1 MRGLYYRS
9 APRKAALP
17 SKDLKGG
24 ALCPLAFVREGVP
37 EMLPPACRERKAG
50 MSSCTPGP
58 ALTALVLL
66 LQ

>member
-37 EMLPPACRERKAG
+37 EMLPPFVGRGRQ
-50 MSSCTPGP
+50 
-58 ALTALVLL
+58 V
-66 LQ
+66 